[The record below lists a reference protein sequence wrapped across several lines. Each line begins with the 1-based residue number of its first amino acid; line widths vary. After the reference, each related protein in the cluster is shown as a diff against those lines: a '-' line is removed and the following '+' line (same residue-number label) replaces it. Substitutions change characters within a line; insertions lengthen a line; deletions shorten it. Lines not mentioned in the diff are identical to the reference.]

1 MKFSKL
7 FSSKGFMTL
16 LVFLLILLV
25 AYNGHKRYELFY
37 KQNRQALLYASDY
50 ALYGIADHLDLRDRQ
65 ISSFVQLFG
74 EELVNLQTVSAAMT
88 GRFQSFFDTF
98 RGYAVFHGEDLQLSS
113 DPALTGHQKN
123 TFKDFLAGGYR
134 YLPYTI
140 DDRLFYNLVSEIPG
154 FADYH
159 LVLTL
164 DISTFSNMLN
174 KLGGNNDYLLVQRNI
189 AGPVII
195 DASGAPVVSSTVVRL
210 SEEQRKRLGS
220 VRIIPKSWMLLVA
233 LYPEDIFTNQFKTI
247 LFEVIIIALTIML
260 LFFLLYRRIYREQ
273 VKVSQA
279 ETMMREI
286 FDNIPGVVFK
296 RCLHDKNDPRFV
308 YLSSA
313 SKTVLGLDSVKSLD
327 RSGVFESVIHPDDLE
342 SYRQEIQRS
351 AAHLS
356 TVKMDYRVKTSESD
370 YHWVRETSTP
380 MHDHDWQVIWHGV
393 ILDITQLKN
402 IEDELR
408 HSQKMDSIGQLAA
421 GIAHE
426 INTPTQFVS
435 DNVVF
440 LRDAFDDIQ
449 TVIDYCLELVEKGG
463 SSTGTRED
471 IVSALKQH
479 LDDADIEFLK
489 EEIPQAI
496 SQSRDGLE
504 RVARIVRAMK
514 EFSHPSGALKTRID
528 INHVIDNAV
537 TIARN
542 EWKYFATMELDL
554 AENLPL
560 VQADAQLLG
569 QVFLNLIVNAAH
581 AIEAVPD
588 RDPEQLGRIT
598 IISEL
603 RDNAVCIRIQDT
615 GIGIPDSI
623 RTRIFEPFFTTKE
636 VGKGSGQGLAIAYS
650 AIVDQHQGSI
660 NVQSQPGEGATFII
674 YLPIGDE

>member
-1 MKFSKL
+1 
-7 FSSKGFMTL
+7 MTL

-25 AYNGHKRYELFY
+25 AYNGQKRYQLFHT
-37 KQNRQALLYASDY
+37 QSRQALLYASDY
-50 ALYGIADHLDLRDRQ
+50 ALYGIADHLELRDRQ
-65 ISSFVQLFG
+65 INSFVRLFG
-74 EELVNLQTVSAAMT
+74 EELVSQRTPGEEISS
-88 GRFQSFFDTF
+88 RFRSFFDTY
-98 RGYAVFHGEDLQLSS
+98 RGYAIFHGTDLSVSS
-113 DPALTGHQKN
+113 DQALISHQEN
-123 TFKDFLAGGYR
+123 TIKAFLDGGYR
-134 YLPYTI
+134 YLPYAI
-140 DDRLFYNLVSEIPG
+140 EDSLVYDLVTEIPG
-154 FADYH
+154 FNDYH

-164 DISTFSNMLN
+164 DISTFSQFLD

-195 DASGAPVVSSTVVRL
+195 DASGSPVVSAGEIRL
-210 SEEQRKRLGS
+210 SDEQRQRIGS
-220 VRIIPKSWMLLVA
+220 VRIIPNSWMLLVA
-233 LYPEDIFTNQFKTI
+233 LYPKAIFTNQFRTI
-247 LFEVIIIALTIML
+247 VSEVILIGLIIML
-260 LFFLLYRRIYREQ
+260 LFFLLYRRIYTEQ
-273 VKVSQA
+273 LKVSRA

-296 RCLHDKNDPRFV
+296 RCLDQQSDLRFV

-313 SKTVLGLDSVKSLD
+313 SNSVLGLDSGKSLD
-327 RSGVFESVIHPDDLE
+327 RPGMFESVIHPDDLDA
-342 SYRQEIQRS
+342 YRHEIKSS

-356 TVKMDYRVKTSESD
+356 PMKMDYRVKAGAD

-380 MHDHDWQVIWHGV
+380 MHDHDWHVVWHGV

-449 TVIDYCLELVEKGG
+449 TVIDYCLELVASGDTTQDTVENII
-463 SSTGTRED
+463 ST
-471 IVSALKQH
+471 LKQH
-479 LDDADIEFLK
+479 LDNADIDFLK

-542 EWKYFATMELDL
+542 EWKYVATMELDL

-581 AIEAVPD
+581 AIEAVPG
-588 RDPEQLGRIT
+588 RDPEQPGRIR
-598 IISEL
+598 IISEQ
-603 RDNAVCIRIQDT
+603 RDNAVCIRVEDT
-615 GIGIPDSI
+615 GTGIPESI

-650 AIVDQHQGSI
+650 AIVDQHQGTIS
-660 NVQSQPGEGATFII
+660 VQSQPGEGATFVIH
-674 YLPIGDE
+674 LPIGDEQADR